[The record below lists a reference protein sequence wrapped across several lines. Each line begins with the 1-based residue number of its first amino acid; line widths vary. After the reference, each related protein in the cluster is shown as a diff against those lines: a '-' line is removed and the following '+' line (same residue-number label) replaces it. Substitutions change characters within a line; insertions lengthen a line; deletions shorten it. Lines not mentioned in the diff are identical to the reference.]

1 MGQTTSKTNEDKFT
15 PIPSG
20 RAEVDQKLAIPDEVT
35 QKVEWAWNR
44 FYLFLF
50 WKEKYE
56 IPAESLE
63 KTEELLD
70 VIRSMDK
77 NKKQL
82 TLAEF
87 QEKLTTLDF
96 NDESDEDGDKKNG
109 YVVSTSKFYNF
120 FSSLTQ
126 EEFDEAINKV
136 RWLLTKGATALP
148 IDDGENSAL
157 FECVLR

>member
-44 FYLFLF
+44 FYLFF

-96 NDESDEDGDKKNG
+96 NDESDEEGDKKNG
-109 YVVSTSKFYNF
+109 YVVSSWKFYIF
-120 FSSLTQ
+120 FPSLTQ